1 MVPLQARY
9 PAPVRGILLVL
20 SSVGLL
26 FFLGTRTSTP
36 FSSVSSL
43 SPSACCSSKIPTH
56 PQSPLQSQQQQ
67 QQQQDPRSRRPSSV
81 ILYQA
86 SNSNAASGETTTEAL
101 GEKDDGNDENDEDQT
116 VSSSSRTV
124 PVTIRYSAE
133 SGLKPYYLTVA
144 KRVTDLYPDV
154 VIESVEVQ
162 SDNDNGNSNKN
173 NHKKTDDDTNNNSN
187 NNNSNNKNGSGG
199 NGASSSSTFEV
210 IVDGKIVVRK
220 SRREHDTGSV
230 FVSMNEVDVAVVRA
244 RKRLR
249 RSSSG
254 GETSVSTTSLV
265 YSESGGS
272 PTVFDK
278 AFLQDQIVKSRL
290 EALKN
295 KSLELKRMQ
304 ESAASTA
311 TAMAISPPRHD
322 APETNDPQEGRTSDV

>member
-1 MVPLQARY
+1 
-9 PAPVRGILLVL
+9 
-20 SSVGLL
+20 
-26 FFLGTRTSTP
+26 
-36 FSSVSSL
+36 
-43 SPSACCSSKIPTH
+43 
-56 PQSPLQSQQQQ
+56 
-67 QQQQDPRSRRPSSV
+67 V